1 MHKTPGFYIIIF
13 FILLLF
19 CSREVFSQQITAKRS
34 KTIHITNDTT
44 QIDSLT
50 IIPSSVR
57 VNNPQLARNS
67 FRIDTLKGLF
77 IVVNPVDFFL
87 NKDTV
92 KVDISYKVFPYNFN
106 TQWQSPYK
114 KDVLYKKQ
122 RTDDLPGSTI
132 KGEVDDFFD
141 FGDLQKSG
149 AISRGFSLGNKQ
161 DASLNSD
168 LNLQLN
174 GSLTNDISIRAA
186 ITDNNI
192 PIQPEGNTQ
201 QIQDFDK
208 VFIEISQGKNKLT
221 AGDFEIME
229 TEDRFLR
236 FRQKVQ
242 GLKVESTI
250 PVGNKNKN
258 RLSVKAGAALSKGK
272 YSRNEID
279 GIEGNQGPYKL
290 RGNNNERF
298 VVILAG
304 SETVYLNG
312 QKLSRGEKQDYTINY
327 NTAEITFTPE
337 NIISKDSRIIV
348 EFEYSDRNYA
358 RAMFA
363 TSTQYKTKKLEVN
376 LNYFNQSDLKNQPF
390 EMDLNDTTRSV
401 LASAGD
407 DQQKM
412 ITGSVDSVSFSSEEI
427 LYKMIDSL
435 GYDSVLVYSTNPDS
449 AHYRVKFSRVG
460 DGNGNYIKAKS
471 AANGTVYKWKE
482 PVGGKAQGSFAPVE
496 MLVAPRKT
504 EVISL
509 STSYNITNKTRT
521 GFTTTLSNQDLN
533 LFSTLDAKDNKGY
546 AGELWINHHEKLN
559 LNNDTNRIKWLS
571 KGKISIIDRHFNP
584 VNRFRSVEFDR
595 DWNLNDIQQSN
606 EVRTQISSE
615 LSKAETGHLRLSH
628 QMLKREDKVT
638 GQRYSAKLN
647 LDKGGFFILG
657 HGSLLN
663 SDNYGIKSR
672 FLRHKVT
679 AGKRFQFFRLSLDE
693 EREHNTFRLHGD
705 SVNSNSY
712 SFQTWGAEISLPD
725 TSRFRTT
732 VRYEQRRDKLPFN
745 GSLKESS
752 RADETSLMLHWNI
765 SDKQLLEARLSY
777 RNLQILDSIS
787 NNKPE
792 ENITARINYS
802 STFAG
807 GAITNQTFYESG
819 SGLEVEKEFTYLE
832 VSPGQGLYQWED
844 YNGNGVKEI
853 NEFEI
858 ASFRDQA
865 NYIRVYTPTDNYIQV
880 FKNSFRQTLYV
891 NPSRIW
897 RENDSTYKK
906 ILSKFTNRF
915 TYRVSQKNQF
925 ENYFSSYNPFFTPEN
940 NNQLITLNEQ
950 LKNTFYF
957 QRSHSTF
964 GMNWTHQRSGN
975 KSLLAN
981 GSEQQYLKENELNVR
996 WNMSSSVSI
1005 LSEMRLASRKHLSE
1019 FFPNKEYNINI
1030 KEIIPTL
1037 SYQPSTKFRIKGLFT
1052 WTQKKNQ
1059 NLNNEQARIL
1069 KYGAELRHAALSK
1082 GDIKI
1087 NFNYLVVDYSGS
1099 ANKNLEYEML
1109 KGFKNG
1115 NNYQW
1120 TLSYQRK
1127 LLAYLQLNL
1136 QYEGRKTP
1144 GATTVHIGR
1153 IQLRAYF

>member
-13 FILLLF
+13 MSLLCLCGNKAF
-19 CSREVFSQQITAKRS
+19 PQQINANRS
-34 KTIHITNDTT
+34 KTIYVTSDTT

-50 IIPSSVR
+50 IIPSSFKIKHPVL
-57 VNNPQLARNS
+57 PQNS
-67 FRIDTLKGLF
+67 FEVDTLSALF
-77 IVVNPVDFFL
+77 IVKNPEAFFQK
-87 NKDTV
+87 KDTV
-92 KVDISYKVFPYNFN
+92 ELKVTYKVFPYDFN
-106 TQWQSPYK
+106 NQWQSPYK
-114 KDVLYKKQ
+114 KDILYKEQKI
-122 RTDDLPGSTI
+122 DDLLNATSQDRM
-132 KGEVDDFFD
+132 DDFFD

-192 PIQPEGNTQ
+192 PVQPEGNTQ

-208 VFIEISQGKNKLT
+208 VFIEISQDKNMLI
-221 AGDFEIME
+221 AGDFEIEE
-229 TEDRFLR
+229 TDDPFLR
-236 FRQKVQ
+236 YRQKVQ
-242 GLKVESTI
+242 GLKIESTI
-250 PVGNKNKN
+250 HTGNNKEN
-258 RLSVKAGAALSKGK
+258 RFKVKAGAALSKGK
-272 YSRNEID
+272 YARNEIE

-298 VVILAG
+298 VIILAG

-312 QKLSRGEKQDYTINY
+312 EKLNRGETQDYTINY
-327 NTAEITFTPE
+327 NTAEISFTPE

-363 TSTQYKTKKLEVN
+363 AGTQYKTKKLEIN

-412 ITGSVDSVSFSSEEI
+412 VTGGIDSIPFSSDEI

-460 DGNGNYIKAKS
+460 DGNGDYIKTKS

-482 PVGGKAQGSFAPVE
+482 PVGGISQGNFAPVKV
-496 MLVAPRKT
+496 LVAPRKT
-504 EVISL
+504 EIISL
-509 STSYNITNKTRT
+509 SARYNITNKTKT

-533 LFSTLDAKDNKGY
+533 LFSTLDSEDNKGY
-546 AGELWINHHEKLN
+546 AGELWINHLEKLD
-559 LNNDTNRIKWLS
+559 LNNDSNRIKWLS
-571 KGKISIIDRHFNP
+571 KGKLSIINRNFSP
-584 VNRFRSVEFDR
+584 VNRFKSVEFDR
-595 DWNLNDIQQSN
+595 NWNLQGVQQSN
-606 EVRTQISSE
+606 ELRTQISSE
-615 LSKAETGHLRLSH
+615 LSKAKAGYFRISH
-628 QMLKREDKVT
+628 QMLKREDAFT

-647 LDKGGFFILG
+647 LQKGGFYIDG

-663 SDNYGIKSR
+663 SDNYGIESR
-672 FLRHKVT
+672 FLRHKVMV
-679 AGKRFQFFRLSLDE
+679 GKRFQLFRLSLDE
-693 EREHNTFRLHGD
+693 EREHNTFRLRGD

-725 TSRFRTT
+725 TSRFLTSI
-732 VRYEQRRDKLPFN
+732 RYEQRYDKLPLN
-745 GSLKESS
+745 GSLNESS
-752 RADETSLMLHWNI
+752 RADEASMKLRWKI
-765 SDKQLLEARLSY
+765 SETQSLEARFAY
-777 RNLQILDSIS
+777 RKLEILDSIS

-802 STFAG
+802 SKFAG
-807 GAITNQTFYESG
+807 GAIINQTFYESG
-819 SGLEVEKEFTYLE
+819 SGLEVKKDFTYLE

-853 NEFEI
+853 DEFEI
-858 ASFRDQA
+858 ASFQDQA
-865 NYIRVYTPTDNYIQV
+865 NYIRVYTPTDDYIRV
-880 FKNSFRQTLYV
+880 YKNTFRQTLYI
-891 NPSRIW
+891 NPSRVW
-897 RENDSTYKK
+897 RKTKNNYKK
-906 ILSKFTNRF
+906 FLSKFTNRF

-925 ENYFSSYNPFFTPEN
+925 ESYLKSYNPFYTPVDKD
-940 NNQLITLNEQ
+940 QLITLNEQ

-964 GMNWTHQRSGN
+964 GMNWTHQQSGN

-981 GSEQQYLKENELNVR
+981 GSEQQHLKENKLNVR
-996 WNMSSSVSI
+996 WNISSSFSL
-1005 LSEMRLASRKHLSE
+1005 LSEIRLASRERLSE
-1019 FFPNKEYNINI
+1019 FFPGKEYNIDI
-1030 KEIIPTL
+1030 QELIPTITF
-1037 SYQPSTKFRIKGLFT
+1037 QPSTTFRIKGLFN
-1052 WTQKKNQ
+1052 WTHKKNQ
-1059 NLNNEQARIL
+1059 KVNQEQARIL
-1069 KYGAELRHAALSK
+1069 KYGAEVRRATLNK

-1087 NFNYLVVDYSGS
+1087 NFNYLAVNYSGS
-1099 ANKNLEYEML
+1099 ANNNLEYEML
-1109 KGFKNG
+1109 KGFKDG
-1115 NNYQW
+1115 HNYQW

-1127 LLAYLQLNL
+1127 ILTYLQLNL